1 MSCSALGVA
10 VTLAVASTTDSLVT
24 VNITIR
30 ADSCR
35 GALADVGATACEMQ
49 MGASASPDARASLQA
64 CSAASESP
72 ASSRATESA
81 GGSEDGECLETDGR
95 SPSVS
100 LPAPESP
107 SGPGS
112 FAVTEVVAQVLGES
126 QVPPRGCEVD
136 VMEVMQTAPEC
147 AAPIE
152 VLDVLPEGDCVEVM
166 QTAPGCAAPIE
177 VLDVPPEGDCVE
189 VMQTAPGCAAPIEVL
204 DVPPEGDCV
213 EVMQTAP
220 ECAAPIAVLDVV
232 EESTLVKVMQPAAE
246 CALQIAVHAAER
258 ASTIGSVKADAP
270 TATLGLDCT
279 PVADAPPQDEAVP
292 FVSKVFFDM
301 SDEKLI
307 RRTPK
312 SKKIPSYMKRKNK
325 KDKSED
331 SETSEKSGKEGPL
344 RMGGM

>member
-189 VMQTAPGCAAPIEVL
+189 VMQTAP
-204 DVPPEGDCV
+204 
-213 EVMQTAP
+213 